1 MKLEEVLYLEYN
13 MTRIKSKS
21 EKRLIIE
28 GLVNGKS
35 ANFLIDTGAS
45 IALIS
50 ESHRR
55 KYDLQRGRVYNGTII
70 GAGGEMGTCHLCD
83 TFPIIYGKPFTQ
95 FILTDIDNII
105 NSIRRET
112 GIEIIG
118 IISRMKIKKRNKKNQ
133 KYIKK

>member
-1 MKLEEVLYLEYN
+1 MI
-13 MTRIKSKS
+13 RIKSKS
-21 EKRLIIE
+21 DKRLIIE

-55 KYDLQRGRVYNGTII
+55 KYDLQRGRVYNGTIV
-70 GAGGEMGTCHLCD
+70 GAGGEMGICYICN
-83 TFPIIYGKPFTQ
+83 TFPVINGRPFSQ

-105 NSIRRET
+105 NSIERET

-118 IISRMKIKKRNKKNQ
+118 IISLPQMKLNGIQIDANDNE
-133 KYIKK
+133 IIFE

>member
-1 MKLEEVLYLEYN
+1 M
-13 MTRIKSKS
+13 KSKS
-21 EKRLIIE
+21 DKRLIIE

-55 KYDLQRGRVYNGTII
+55 KYGLVKGNRYNGSII
-70 GAGGEMGTCHLCD
+70 GAGGNINDVYICN
-83 TFPIIYGKPFTQ
+83 TFPVLGGKPFSQ
-95 FILTDIDNII
+95 FVMANIDDIIE
-105 NSIRRET
+105 SIREET

-118 IISRMKIKKRNKKNQ
+118 IISLPQMKFNGIQIDANNNL
-133 KYIKK
+133 IIFE